1 MTAVAALAMV
11 NIDCAE
17 PRALA
22 EFYGKTLGWEVTH
35 SEDAYAMITEGP
47 VSIGFGRIDDYAP
60 PRCPDP
66 ATPKQF
72 HLDFVVEDLD
82 KAEAACLEAGAARG
96 SASLTG
102 SLTERYSANISVRQ
116 FAQLL
121 ETSYP
126 TLRLRAAP

>member
-47 VSIGFGRIDDYAP
+47 VSTGFGRIDDYPP
-60 PRCPDP
+60 PRWPDP

-82 KAEAACLEAGAARG
+82 KAEAACLEAGAGKPEDQPGGDRWRV
-96 SASLTG
+96 LTDPAG
-102 SLTERYSANISVRQ
+102 HPFCICVSS
-116 FAQLL
+116 
-121 ETSYP
+121 
-126 TLRLRAAP
+126 